1 MPMNKRRAMRD
12 DRAAGM
18 WCWMTMRPR
27 LNDLRQ
33 VSTLCTEAASDL
45 QSRPLGKP
53 SMDGEDDVEV
63 HVQAQ
68 ARLRLKRS
76 SVVAT
81 FAYAWL
87 SARQIPS
94 KCCVRSCA
102 FLSIEYWRRI
112 DSMPPLFISKSL
124 RGVLVSFGFPEF
136 FIVERQA
143 VNY

>member
-33 VSTLCTEAASDL
+33 VSMLCTEAASDL

-87 SARQIPS
+87 SARPPT
-94 KCCVRSCA
+94 SCRCRVLA
-102 FLSIEYWRRI
+102 SSTLTSTYPYYHQFVSFILSICTLI
-112 DSMPPLFISKSL
+112 
-124 RGVLVSFGFPEF
+124 
-136 FIVERQA
+136 
-143 VNY
+143 